1 MPENSRKKE
10 LKLMQEPVRVTGMVL
25 EVSPVGE
32 TDRRVVLL
40 TKERGKIS
48 AFARGARKQGSRLMA
63 ATNPFCFGEFILYE
77 GTNSY
82 SLSEAVIRNYFE
94 DMRMHFEEACY
105 GMYFLEL
112 MDYYTRENN
121 DEREMLLLLYQSLR
135 ALLHAA
141 YDNRLVR
148 YIFEIKAV
156 VLNGEY
162 PGLPKNKDY
171 EESTRYAL
179 QYIADSSVEKLYSF
193 KVSDEVLQEL
203 EEIAGIYQRRFVDRK
218 MKSLEI
224 LEISRLFRCL
234 PDFVKWHKP
243 QYYFVR

>member
-1 MPENSRKKE
+1 MKICVCT
-10 LKLMQEPVRVTGMVL
+10 L
-25 EVSPVGE
+25 
-32 TDRRVVLL
+32 
-40 TKERGKIS
+40 GK
-48 AFARGARKQGSRLMA
+48 
-63 ATNPFCFGEFILYE
+63 
-77 GTNSY
+77 
-82 SLSEAVIRNYFE
+82 YF
-94 DMRMHFEEACY
+94 

-224 LEISRLFRCL
+224 LEGLI
-234 PDFVKWHKP
+234 
-243 QYYFVR
+243 YN

>member
-1 MPENSRKKE
+1 
-10 LKLMQEPVRVTGMVL
+10 MVL

-77 GTNSY
+77 GRNSY

-135 ALLHAA
+135 ALLH
-141 YDNRLVR
+141 
-148 YIFEIKAV
+148 
-156 VLNGEY
+156 
-162 PGLPKNKDY
+162 
-171 EESTRYAL
+171 
-179 QYIADSSVEKLYSF
+179 SSL
-193 KVSDEVLQEL
+193 
-203 EEIAGIYQRRFVDRK
+203 
-218 MKSLEI
+218 
-224 LEISRLFRCL
+224 
-234 PDFVKWHKP
+234 
-243 QYYFVR
+243 

>member
-1 MPENSRKKE
+1 
-10 LKLMQEPVRVTGMVL
+10 MQGPIRVTGMVL
-25 EVSPVGE
+25 EASPIGE

-63 ATNPFCFGEFILYE
+63 TTNPFCFGEFVLYE
-77 GTNSY
+77 GRSSY
-82 SLSEAVIRNYFE
+82 SLSEATITNYFE
-94 DMRMHFEEACY
+94 DMRTHFEEACY

-121 DEREMLLLLYQSLR
+121 DERAMLLLLYQSLR
-135 ALLHAA
+135 ALLHPA

-148 YIFEIKAV
+148 SVFEIKAV

-162 PGLPKNKDY
+162 PGCPDDQSY
-171 EESTRYAL
+171 GESTRFAL
-179 QYIADSSVEKLYSF
+179 QFVADSSIEKLYSF
-193 KVSDEVLQEL
+193 KVSDEVLGEL
-203 EEIAGIYQRRFVDRK
+203 IHIAGIYQKRFVDRK

-224 LEISRLFRCL
+224 LEGLI
-234 PDFVKWHKP
+234 
-243 QYYFVR
+243 YN